1 MFVVGLAGLHTGN
14 IQQYILSLAAM
25 KTITKIECVL
35 QLKRVEDMNVSTEP
49 STAKWIV
56 SMVSLVNN
64 KKHSPQCQHLSR
76 IARISRARPRSSTTF
91 TWTNP
96 TSFIHIWLSSSYYS
110 VKLNGDSLI
119 FNPFIL
125 PLLSNPKRNL
135 RERWIVMNEPKI
147 VTSPVKKPDYTA
159 ET

>member
-1 MFVVGLAGLHTGN
+1 MCV
-14 IQQYILSLAAM
+14 AAEESGRYERVNR
-25 KTITKIECVL
+25 TINRQMDRIHG
-35 QLKRVEDMNVSTEP
+35 QPWST
-49 STAKWIV
+49 I
-56 SMVSLVNN
+56 